1 MADFGK
7 AGKLTRRT
15 SETAT
20 LIRLSEGEFLA
31 YKLTVQGAE
40 PIFTFACKH
49 KIRRSEHQFEGH
61 PKQVYEWT
69 WCKGSPA
76 ESDGDDD
83 TYVVAMSFI
92 AAVKYTLLVTQHRPD
107 GSLIKTLKDIDLE
120 RDQPTDNF
128 TSSLG
133 VFTI

>member
-1 MADFGK
+1 MADFGNT
-7 AGKLTRRT
+7 GKITSRT
-15 SETAT
+15 DEIITTVS
-20 LIRLSEGEFLA
+20 LSAGEFLA
-31 YKLTVQGAE
+31 YKLTVEGGH
-40 PIFTFACKH
+40 PVFAYSCKH
-49 KIRRSEHQFEGH
+49 KLRHSEKDLGGI
-61 PKQVYEWT
+61 KQVYEWT

-120 RDQPTDNF
+120 SDQPTDNF